1 MANLYCTATN
11 SGKGFY
17 TNLNTGQFALSGHS
31 GDVWVVENN
40 NHGIAWINRVN
51 GTAKT
56 KAEAQ
61 AIVDEKT
68 NAYQIVWDAANIPV
82 PAPEAG
88 TDEEKELYSM
98 RQGTYTLP

>member
-17 TNLNTGQFALSGHS
+17 TNLNSGQFALSGHS

-68 NAYQIVWDAANIPV
+68 NAYQIVWDAAN
-82 PAPEAG
+82 EAH

-98 RQGTYTLP
+98 RQETYTLP

>member
-17 TNLNTGQFALSGHS
+17 TNLNSGQFALSGHS

-61 AIVDEKT
+61 ALVEEKT
-68 NAYQIVWDAANIPV
+68 NAYQIVWDAAN
-82 PAPEAG
+82 EGG

-98 RQGTYTLP
+98 RQETYTLP